1 MEVVGV
7 DPATRGRRTDEAL
20 DVLRPLL
27 AGGTVD
33 HRGDFYD
40 APNVCIHPAP
50 SPPVPVTVGG
60 RSNAAIDRAGQRGDG
75 WLATWCS
82 PARFAEGVA
91 RAKKVAADA
100 GRTDVSW
107 RHGYQIWVGL
117 GDTPDE
123 GTSVLAPAME
133 KFYGMPY
140 AAFERY
146 SPVGTP
152 ADIAD
157 QLRPYLEAGA
167 RDINLAPIAATDAN
181 RVAGAA
187 EVRRL
192 LLT

>member
-1 MEVVGV
+1 M
-7 DPATRGRRTDEAL
+7 ARTK
-20 DVLRPLL
+20 
-27 AGGTVD
+27 
-33 HRGDFYD
+33 
-40 APNVCIHPAP
+40 
-50 SPPVPVTVGG
+50 
-60 RSNAAIDRAGQRGDG
+60 Q
-75 WLATWCS
+75 
-82 PARFAEGVA
+82 
-91 RAKKVAADA
+91 VAADA

-140 AAFERY
+140 SAFERY

-157 QLRPYLEAGA
+157 RLRPYLEAGA